1 MSFDPPRFIRRNK
14 EEKMDLIDREDTRFN
29 KEVKDG
35 CEKLQLTLEL
45 RPDQRGILK
54 DFLAADMESSGAVG
68 QER

>member
-1 MSFDPPRFIRRNK
+1 
-14 EEKMDLIDREDTRFN
+14 MDLVDREDTKFI

-35 CEKLQLTLEL
+35 CENLKLTLEAGTL
-45 RPDQRGILK
+45 FTSSVNQRGILK